1 MRYAYPCLIER
12 DIEEQQLSGREA
24 YVITFRDV
32 PEAISGGWSWA
43 EALEVAQ
50 DCLDVALTF
59 YSDEGHDLPPPSEL
73 RSGEVMISITPTVAA
88 KFALYNAMR
97 EQGINATEL
106 AERLELDEQAI
117 EKLLNPLYRSHI
129 TTVRRALAV
138 VGRELIVEDC
148 AVASPPESISV
159 ATAGQRLR

>member
-12 DIEEQQLSGREA
+12 DVEEYRVSGREA
-24 YVITFRDV
+24 YMITFRDV

-43 EALEVAQ
+43 EALDMAQ

-59 YSDEGHDLPPPSEL
+59 YTDDGQELPTPSDLQA
-73 RSGEVMISITPTVAA
+73 GEVMISTTPTVAA
-88 KFALYNAMR
+88 KLALYNAMR
-97 EQGINATEL
+97 EQGVTAERL
-106 AERLELDEQAI
+106 AERLGLDQQATQN
-117 EKLLNPLYRSHI
+117 LLNPLYRSHM

-148 AVASPPESISV
+148 AVASPPEAV
-159 ATAGQRLR
+159 TAAADG

>member
-1 MRYAYPCLIER
+1 M
-12 DIEEQQLSGREA
+12 
-24 YVITFRDV
+24 ITFRDV

-43 EALEVAQ
+43 EALEMAQ

-59 YSDEGHDLPPPSEL
+59 YSDEGQELPTPSEL
-73 RSGEVMISITPTVAA
+73 RPGEVLISTTPTVAA

-97 EQGINATEL
+97 EQCVTATDL
-106 AERLELDEQAI
+106 AERLNLDEQAI
-117 EKLLNPLYRSHI
+117 ENLLNPLYRSHI

-148 AVASPPESISV
+148 AVASPPQAVAIGSES
-159 ATAGQRLR
+159 

>member
-12 DIEEQQLSGREA
+12 DVEEYQVSGREA

-43 EALEVAQ
+43 EALAMAQ

-59 YSDEGHDLPPPSEL
+59 YSDEGQDLPTPSEL
-73 RSGEVMISITPTVAA
+73 RPGEVMISTTPTVAA

-97 EQGINATEL
+97 EQGVTAEQL
-106 AERLELDEQAI
+106 SERLRLDEQATQ
-117 EKLLNPLYRSHI
+117 KLLNPLYRSHI
-129 TTVRRALAV
+129 TTVRRALAI

-148 AVASPPESISV
+148 AVASPPEAV
-159 ATAGQRLR
+159 AIGSKS